1 MLVTLQEGDP
11 SLTMIEYYLFVGE
24 AFRLPFVSLIKS
36 VVAKKR
42 GQRV

>member
-1 MLVTLQEGDP
+1 MLITLQEGNP
-11 SLTMIEYYLFVGE
+11 SLTMIEYYLFIGE
-24 AFRLPFVSLIKS
+24 AFRLPFMPLIKS